1 MELEIPIKNVHARE
15 IIDSR
20 GNPTIETEVILENYV
35 SGVACV
41 PSGAS
46 TGKFEA
52 HELRD
57 CDEKRYNGKG
67 VKTAVAN
74 VNNVLKQEIVGM
86 NVLKLADI
94 DRRMIVTDSTPN
106 KSRLGA
112 NAILSCSIACA
123 KAAAN
128 ALKLPLYKYLGGENA
143 KTLPVPMMN
152 ILNGGAH
159 AKNNLDIQ
167 EFMIMPIG
175 AQSFSQALEWC
186 CEVYH
191 TLGKVLANDGH
202 ETSVGDEGGFAPN
215 LANDREALD
224 YIMKAMNS
232 AGFQAGEHFLVAIDA
247 AASEWAKED
256 GTYYLPK
263 TKRSLTRKKLFDY
276 WQELVGVY
284 PIVSIEDGLSEDD
297 WDGWKELTDGLSKDI
312 QLVGDDLFVT
322 NPKKLQKGIYS
333 NSANSILIKMNQ
345 IGTLTETMETVAIA
359 KRSGYTTVISHRSG
373 ETEDTTIAD
382 LAVAVNAGQIKTGA
396 PTRQERVAKYN
407 RLLKIEEELGASAHY
422 LGTGAFYNLK

>member
-1 MELEIPIKNVHARE
+1 MNIRIPIKDVKARE

-20 GNPTIETEVILENYV
+20 GNPTVETEVILENGV
-35 SGVACV
+35 FGVASV

-57 CDEKRYNGKG
+57 CDEKRYGGKG

-74 VNNVLKQEIVGM
+74 VNNELKNEVVGM
-86 NVLKLADI
+86 NALKLSDI
-94 DRRMIVTDSTPN
+94 DRRMIVCDSTPN

-112 NAILSCSIACA
+112 NAILSVSMATA

-128 ALKLPLYKYLGGENA
+128 FLKIPLYRFLGGENA

-175 AQSFSQALEWC
+175 AKSFSEGLLWC
-186 CEVYH
+186 CEVYK
-191 TLGKVLANDGH
+191 TLGHLLDKGGH
-202 ETSVGDEGGFAPN
+202 GTGVGDEGGFAPN
-215 LANDREALD
+215 LKSDREALD
-224 YIMKAMNS
+224 YIMNAMNS
-232 AGFQAGEHFLVAIDA
+232 AGFKAGEHFLIAIDA
-247 AASEWAKED
+247 AASEWAKND
-256 GTYYLPK
+256 GSYYLAK
-263 TKRSLTRKKLFDY
+263 TKRSLTRKQLFDY
-276 WQELVGVY
+276 WSELVGIY
-284 PIVSIEDGLSEDD
+284 PIVSIEDGLSEED
-297 WDGWKELTDGLSKDI
+297 WDGWNELTVGLSKDI

-322 NPKKLQKGIYS
+322 NPKRLQKGIYS
-333 NSANSILIKMNQ
+333 GAANSILVKMNQ
-345 IGTLTETMETVAIA
+345 IGTITETLETIALA
-359 KRSGYTTVISHRSG
+359 KRSGYTTIISHRSG

-382 LAVAVNAGQIKTGA
+382 LAVAVNSGQIKTGA
-396 PTRQERVAKYN
+396 PARSERVSKYN
-407 RLLKIEEELGASAHY
+407 RLLKIEEELGSSAHY
-422 LGTGAFYNLK
+422 PGAGAFYNLK